1 MLRRFARWFK
11 FYGLLSLSM
20 WILIWFSGG
29 PSQLDSQSLLYVI
42 IFRGIQV
49 LILATMLY
57 GIHKAL
63 LWVYRW
69 VRGVFR
75 HAGL

>member
-63 LWVYRW
+63 LWV
-69 VRGVFR
+69 
-75 HAGL
+75 

>member
-1 MLRRFARWFK
+1 MLRSFGGWFK
-11 FYGLLSLSM
+11 FYVLLALGIWIPVWLSRG
-20 WILIWFSGG
+20 S
-29 PSQLDSQSLLYVI
+29 SQLDNQSLLYLI

-57 GIHKAL
+57 GIHKVF

-69 VRGVFR
+69 VRGILK
-75 HAGL
+75 HSCL